1 MIFRFGRTVLFLTL
15 AAMVAVLS
23 GCGGDGGD
31 GVEVVTPPA
40 VDEDVADVDEDVADV
55 DEDVADVDE
64 DAAPVA
70 APGTAGGSVVPDAVS
85 FAAMGFAGGLTQSTS
100 QPPVYA
106 SSEHDTLANLLPGG
120 RTTFAPL
127 SATLALDYGG
137 DNVSQPG
144 NAAAYVKS
152 ISSDGAGGFYVTS
165 VIDGVETRVHLAAG
179 TYNQAESGFQTVS
192 AVNND
197 GYYLSSWTGAFNV
210 DPGGPSATDRTDGS
224 PNYTYFDYGTWIH
237 YGSVEGDVAGAPA
250 SLLGGVVYD
259 SWVSYG
265 VRTDP
270 ANLPTGTARYEGT
283 MFATW
288 WDAQGDID
296 YWMKGRY
303 IHGDLSLE
311 ASFSTA
317 EADNLGTVTGT
328 IDMLRIPDWSS
339 ASGEVEV
346 VDGTITLDQDDMV
359 NEIGLDARFVPTW
372 TATTSNTPDAER
384 TLDEFTGTILGQFY
398 GPAAEEVGGVLS
410 GSRDAAEDGS
420 RPQQLISGGFGAA
433 PPVQQ

>member
-55 DEDVADVDE
+55 DEDMADVDE

-85 FAAMGFAGGLTQSTS
+85 FSAMGFAGGLTQSTS

-106 SSEHDTLANLLPGG
+106 SSVHDTLANLLPGG

-165 VIDGVETRVHLAAG
+165 VVHGVETLVHLAAG
-179 TYNQAESGFQTVS
+179 TYNETEFGFQTTAPVGYDS
-192 AVNND
+192 
-197 GYYLSSWTGAFNV
+197 YYLSSWTGAFSV

-224 PNYTYFDYGTWIH
+224 PNYKYFDYGTWIH
-237 YGSVEGDVAGAPA
+237 YVGVGTETPNMPT
-250 SLLGGVVYD
+250 SLIPGVIYD

-265 VRTDP
+265 ARTDP
-270 ANLPTGTARYEGT
+270 DNLPTTSATYAGEGN
-283 MFATW
+283 MHAAW
-288 WDAQGDID
+288 WDAQGKPD
-296 YWMKGRY
+296 YTVKGLY
-303 IHGDLSLE
+303 IAGDLSL
-311 ASFSTA
+311 TA
-317 EADNLGTVTGT
+317 NFDPDGTENLGTVSGT
-328 IDMLRIPDWSS
+328 IGMLRIRVGIQS
-339 ASGEVEV
+339 AV
-346 VDGTITLDQDDMV
+346 
-359 NEIGLDARFVPTW
+359 W
-372 TATTSNTPDAER
+372 TKR
-384 TLDEFTGTILGQFY
+384 
-398 GPAAEEVGGVLS
+398 
-410 GSRDAAEDGS
+410 
-420 RPQQLISGGFGAA
+420 
-433 PPVQQ
+433 

>member
-1 MIFRFGRTVLFLTL
+1 M
-15 AAMVAVLS
+15 
-23 GCGGDGGD
+23 
-31 GVEVVTPPA
+31 
-40 VDEDVADVDEDVADV
+40 ADVDEDM
-55 DEDVADVDE
+55 ADVDE

-127 SATLALDYGG
+127 SAALAVDYGG
-137 DNVSQPG
+137 DKVSQPG

-152 ISSDGAGGFYVTS
+152 ISSDGLGGFYVTS

-179 TYNQAESGFQTVS
+179 TYDEAESGFRTVS

-197 GYYLSSWTGAFNV
+197 GYYFSSWTGAFSV

-224 PNYTYFDYGTWIH
+224 PNYKYFDYGTWIH
-237 YGSVEGDVAGAPA
+237 YGGVEGDVDGAPA

-270 ANLPTGTARYEGT
+270 AKLPTGSPTYGGT
-283 MFATW
+283 MSATW
-288 WDAQGDID
+288 WDAQGDVD
-296 YWMKGRY
+296 YFIKGRF
-303 IHGDLSLE
+303 IQGDLSLE
-311 ASFSTA
+311 ANFNAGT
-317 EADNLGTVTGT
+317 ENLGTVSGT
-328 IDMLRIPDWSS
+328 IGMLRIPSWNS
-339 ASGEVEV
+339 ASGEDEV
-346 VDGTITLDQDDMV
+346 VDGTITLDSDMV
-359 NEIGLDARFVPTW
+359 NEIGLDARFMPTW
-372 TATTSNTPDAER
+372 TVTGSNPSAER
-384 TLDEFTGTILGQFY
+384 TLDGFTGTILGQFY
-398 GPAAEEVGGVLS
+398 GPAAEEVSGVLS

-420 RPQQLISGGFGAA
+420 RPQRFISGGFGAA
-433 PPVQQ
+433 QQ